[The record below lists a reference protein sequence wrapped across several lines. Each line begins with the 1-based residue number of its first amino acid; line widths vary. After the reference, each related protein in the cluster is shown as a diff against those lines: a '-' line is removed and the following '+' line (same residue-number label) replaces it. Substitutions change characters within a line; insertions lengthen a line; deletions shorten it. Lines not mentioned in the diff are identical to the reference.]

1 MTKFK
6 FDPRKGKCV
15 AYLCY
20 LDDNPEEPILVL
32 KNTNSKQHTY
42 IYHDGDIMTQDVD
55 CEKNAV
61 RKFYSGDFVTITF

>member
-55 CEKNAV
+55 CEKGAV